1 MAHMVERSNRRNAAA
16 GGERRVVKPVL
27 LVAGLLLPLAG
38 CGSKPAVNEKN
49 ASVEEVSEKVREAT
63 GDHGFIQPGKWQSTV
78 TIDQL
83 DMPGMPPQ
91 VISQMKAMVAQTH
104 ASETCLTPE
113 EVKQPKAHFFS
124 GNENCRYDHFTMG
137 KGKIDAV
144 MRCEQGGSAQ
154 VMQMTGTYSPD
165 SYRMKMQ
172 TTGGAAGKSMTM
184 RMSVNAK
191 RVGACT
197 EKQS

>member
-1 MAHMVERSNRRNAAA
+1 M
-16 GGERRVVKPVL
+16 VKPVL